1 MSTLLGDILGV
12 GGGAGLVGLAYNR
25 LGNIGDQAYDRASN
39 IAGQTSQMAQFRP
52 FGVTSAAGGVSTT
65 PEGST
70 ALNLSPQQQALQQLL
85 GGGAM
90 SMFGQALGP
99 TAQREQ
105 DIYDRIRAM
114 QMPGESRQDLALE
127 QRLMNQGRLGV
138 RTNMFGGTPEQFAL
152 NQARE
157 EAKNQASLMAL
168 QQGQAEQL
176 QQAQLGQQFMQN
188 QFAPESFLL
197 NLLQSGTNVASLADV
212 ARRQQAELYGTG
224 MMSGINAQLGAALG
238 QANMAGQL
246 GTGLL
251 TGAFGGENALS
262 GISGLLGQIPGIG
275 SIFRPPTTGGTP

>member
-12 GGGAGLVGLAYNR
+12 GGGSGLVGLAYNR
-25 LGNIGDQAYDRASN
+25 LGNIGDQAYDRASD

-70 ALNLSPQQQALQQLL
+70 ALNLSPQQQALQQML
-85 GGGAM
+85 GSGAM
-90 SMFGQALGP
+90 SMFGQAMGP
-99 TAQREQ
+99 TAGREQ

-114 QMPGESRQDLALE
+114 QTPGEGRQDLALE

-168 QQGQAEQL
+168 QQGQAEQM

-212 ARRQQAELYGTG
+212 ARRQQAEMYGTG
-224 MMSGINAQLGAALG
+224 MMSGINAQLGASLG
-238 QANMAGQL
+238 QANLAGQL
-246 GTGLL
+246 GSGLL
-251 TGAFGGENALS
+251 TGAFGGEQALT
-262 GISGLLGQIPGIG
+262 GLSGLLGRIPGIG
-275 SIFRPPTTGGTP
+275 NIFT

>member
-224 MMSGINAQLGAALG
+224 MMSGINAQLGAGLG
-238 QANMAGQL
+238 QANLAGQL
-246 GTGLL
+246 GSGLL
-251 TGAFGGENALS
+251 TGAFGGQNALS

-275 SIFRPPTTGGTP
+275 GIFR